1 MPILGKDFQL
11 PKEESVKTREIKV
24 VNAMLV
30 KPSTILPKREYSR
43 EVIDSVKRDGIQQ
56 PIIVRPHPEKEGEYE
71 IIDGHN
77 RWYGVTEIPNI
88 NNYVPGREPKIL
100 VDIRYGLNDSDVFKL
115 SHIMHK
121 RKERN
126 TYEQAELYVK
136 WIEAKAK
143 ELGKEEGALTEV
155 AKELIDDI
163 DSDHPMYPVVLN
175 SKQSLLS
182 QYVKVYKLFK
192 TLEDLEQ
199 KHPDKFREIDLN
211 VIKRIGVT
219 RLYALTKLMDN
230 PSKLIKVVQ
239 KLSNNPNMTLER
251 LKELTEEQFVDR
263 SQIPWSAIIRLPP
276 DISEDFKRA
285 LYKSNP
291 KVFESSLTNNE
302 ILRDATK
309 CLIKLFVDQVEDF
322 EVEVERTRDGN
333 KITAI
338 WMKTTRT
345 YEPAQ
350 EIKLIPK
357 T

>member
-1 MPILGKDFQL
+1 
-11 PKEESVKTREIKV
+11 
-24 VNAMLV
+24 
-30 KPSTILPKREYSR
+30 
-43 EVIDSVKRDGIQQ
+43 
-56 PIIVRPHPEKEGEYE
+56 
-71 IIDGHN
+71 
-77 RWYGVTEIPNI
+77 
-88 NNYVPGREPKIL
+88 

-126 TYEQAELYVK
+126 TYEQAEFYVK

-155 AKELIDDI
+155 AKRLIDDI
-163 DSDHPMYPVVLN
+163 GSDHPMYPVVLN
-175 SKQSLLS
+175 SKQSLLT
-182 QYVKVYKLFK
+182 QYVKVYKMFK
-192 TLEDLEQ
+192 MLEDLEQ

-211 VIKRIGVT
+211 VIKHIGLT

-239 KLSNNPNMTLER
+239 RLSNNPNMTLER

-263 SQIPWSAIIRLPP
+263 SQTPWSAIIRLPP
-276 DISEDFKRA
+276 DISEDFKSA
-285 LYKSNP
+285 LRKSNP
-291 KVFESSLTNNE
+291 KVFESSLKDNE
-302 ILRDATK
+302 ILKQATQ
-309 CLIKLFVDQVEDF
+309 CLIKLFVDRVEDF
-322 EVEVERTRDGN
+322 EVELEKTRDGN

-338 WMKTTRT
+338 WMRTTRT